1 MIILDQP
8 YVSPELLAYAAAR
21 QEPVLDNYMARACST
36 DLKTQGR
43 QVLNLVPEDRFAAM
57 LRGGQG
63 LNQGLNQG
71 KEQSQEQGQNNS
83 PAHGAAA
90 PARLYTCSENSLAWV
105 TEHCS
110 PALAE
115 AIAKLKNKALTRELL
130 RPLDPDYYYRR
141 LNLAEMQALPFEAL
155 RTPCVLKPAVGF
167 FSLGVYRIGNA
178 EDWHAAKSAI
188 AAEAERWAVQY
199 PQSVVDG
206 NDWLL
211 EEYIDGD
218 EYAVDVYFDQDG
230 QAVICNILR
239 HEFTGDDDVSDRL
252 YYTSADIIHERL
264 AEFEDWFN
272 RVNAA
277 LGLRNFPAHV
287 ELRRHASGRILP
299 IEFNPLRFAGWCST
313 DVSLFAW
320 GFHSY
325 GCFLEGVKPDW
336 NSILKGKKGK
346 LYTLMAL
353 NKPANCPP
361 IRDFD
366 YEALA
371 KQFAKVLCLRRNDYT
386 RYGLFGFLFTETP
399 ENQREELDRIARSDL
414 LEFALI

>member
-36 DLKTQGR
+36 ERKMQGR
-43 QVLNLVPEDRFAAM
+43 QELNLVPEARFAAM

-63 LNQGLNQG
+63 QDYSRNLD
-71 KEQSQEQGQNNS
+71 QNPGN
-83 PAHGAAA
+83 AHGAAA
-90 PARLYTCSENSLAWV
+90 PPRLYTCSENSLAWV

-141 LNLAEMQALPFEAL
+141 LSLAEMRALPFEAL

-188 AAEAERWAVQY
+188 AAEAERWAAQY

-211 EEYIDGD
+211 
-218 EYAVDVYFDQDG
+218 
-230 QAVICNILR
+230 
-239 HEFTGDDDVSDRL
+239 
-252 YYTSADIIHERL
+252 
-264 AEFEDWFN
+264 
-272 RVNAA
+272 
-277 LGLRNFPAHV
+277 
-287 ELRRHASGRILP
+287 
-299 IEFNPLRFAGWCST
+299 
-313 DVSLFAW
+313 
-320 GFHSY
+320 
-325 GCFLEGVKPDW
+325 
-336 NSILKGKKGK
+336 
-346 LYTLMAL
+346 
-353 NKPANCPP
+353 
-361 IRDFD
+361 
-366 YEALA
+366 
-371 KQFAKVLCLRRNDYT
+371 
-386 RYGLFGFLFTETP
+386 
-399 ENQREELDRIARSDL
+399 
-414 LEFALI
+414 

>member
-36 DLKTQGR
+36 DLKMQGR

-57 LRGGQG
+57 LRGGQDQAQG
-63 LNQGLNQG
+63 QNQGQNQG
-71 KEQSQEQGQNNS
+71 WAQAPNNS

-178 EDWHAAKSAI
+178 EDWHAAKSSI
-188 AAEAERWAVQY
+188 AAEAERWAAQY

-211 EEYIDGD
+211 
-218 EYAVDVYFDQDG
+218 
-230 QAVICNILR
+230 
-239 HEFTGDDDVSDRL
+239 
-252 YYTSADIIHERL
+252 
-264 AEFEDWFN
+264 
-272 RVNAA
+272 
-277 LGLRNFPAHV
+277 
-287 ELRRHASGRILP
+287 
-299 IEFNPLRFAGWCST
+299 
-313 DVSLFAW
+313 
-320 GFHSY
+320 
-325 GCFLEGVKPDW
+325 
-336 NSILKGKKGK
+336 
-346 LYTLMAL
+346 
-353 NKPANCPP
+353 
-361 IRDFD
+361 
-366 YEALA
+366 
-371 KQFAKVLCLRRNDYT
+371 
-386 RYGLFGFLFTETP
+386 
-399 ENQREELDRIARSDL
+399 
-414 LEFALI
+414 